1 MLGRFIL
8 ILVLV
13 PIIEA
18 VLLFQLLERAGL
30 LKTLL
35 LIFGTGII
43 GISIAKR
50 QGMQAWRAV
59 HAQMRGAQNP
69 SQEIMNGVMI
79 LFAGAFLMTP
89 GIITDVVGFLLL
101 IPALRIRIGNFAVK
115 WFKSRTIQTFQATAT
130 SASAAAASGMPG
142 QFSDT
147 IDPYAE
153 ARPFPN
159 DDEESPTVR
168 VIDPN
173 RDST

>member
-30 LKTLL
+30 PKTLL

-50 QGMQAWRAV
+50 QGMQAWSAV

-101 IPALRIRIGNFAVK
+101 IPALRISIGKFAVK
-115 WFKSRTIQTFQATAT
+115 WFKTRTIQTFQA
-130 SASAAAASGMPG
+130 SAATASGMQE
-142 QFSDT
+142 QFSDAM
-147 IDPYAE
+147 DPHTNSGQ
-153 ARPFPN
+153 FQ
-159 DDEESPTVR
+159 DDDQEGPTVR

-173 RDST
+173 RDSP

>member
-43 GISIAKR
+43 GISIAKH
-50 QGMQAWRAV
+50 QGMQAWSAV
-59 HAQMRGAQNP
+59 HAQMRGAKNP

-79 LFAGAFLMTP
+79 LLAGAFLMTP
-89 GIITDVVGFLLL
+89 GIITDAVGFLLL
-101 IPALRIRIGNFAVK
+101 IPGFRIRIGNTAVK
-115 WFKSRTIQTFQATAT
+115 WFKIRTVQTFQA
-130 SASAAAASGMPG
+130 SASGMSGHYSNSIDPLAEDRP
-142 QFSDT
+142 FSD
-147 IDPYAE
+147 
-153 ARPFPN
+153 
-159 DDEESPTVR
+159 DDTDSPTVR
-168 VIDPN
+168 VIDPD
-173 RDST
+173 RDSS